1 MGGAAGRGG
10 PGAGAGVRGG
20 GWTYIMASAPHGTLY
35 IGVTS
40 DISRRVFEHREGVGS
55 DFVRRYGVQRYGVQ
69 RLVYRETFEDISNAI
84 RREKRLKK
92 WPRAWKIGL
101 IEEQNPRWEDL
112 YETILTW
119 GPL

>member
-1 MGGAAGRGG
+1 L
-10 PGAGAGVRGG
+10 G

-40 DISRRVFEHREGVGS
+40 DISRRVFEHRDGMGS
-55 DFVRRYGVQRYGVQ
+55 EFVRKCGVQ
-69 RLVYRETFEDISNAI
+69 RLVYREAFEDISNAI

-92 WPRAWKIGL
+92 WPRAWKIRL

-112 YETILTW
+112 YETILNW